1 MSGGVGAN
9 HTQDQH
15 NPKPKPRKPQFTLL
29 TFYQLNSL
37 AATLILASTG
47 LIPISD
53 FTFVILSFPYLFLL
67 SKFAFPPLPPSPSSS
82 DSSIVDKGVLFRL
95 YVFLSFLLGIL
106 LPVAY
111 ILHGIIH
118 GDRDGI
124 KAAAPHV
131 FLLASQLFMEGVA
144 MSSGRFSL
152 PVGIFVPVLYNSR
165 RIFTL
170 ADWIRSEFEK
180 SDEFEFGGSGVGIV
194 GKVLAVA
201 NLGFWG
207 YNLFGFLLP
216 VYLPRV
222 FRRYYSSSS
231 SSAAAE

>member
-180 SDEFEFGGSGVGIV
+180 SEGGDRRLWLGRG
-194 GKVLAVA
+194 LAVA
-201 NLGFWG
+201 NMGFWG
-207 YNLFGFLLP
+207 FNLFGFLLP
-216 VYLPRV
+216 VAVPICLKK
-222 FRRYYSSSS
+222 YYS
-231 SSAAAE
+231 ANFNAKVAKD

>member
-118 GDRDGI
+118 GDRDGESTRL
-124 KAAAPHV
+124 AAAPHL
-131 FLLASQLFMEGVA
+131 FLLASQVFMERVSFAVGV
-144 MSSGRFSL
+144 SV
-152 PVGIFVPVLYNSR
+152 PVRAFVPVFYNSR
-165 RIFTL
+165 RIFSIVE
-170 ADWIRSEFEK
+170 WI
-180 SDEFEFGGSGVGIV
+180 EFEFGGSGVGIV